1 MEGRTIII
9 KHLYIQFK
17 NFDILLKI
25 QCLIFI
31 RILNLIFLLIIQ
43 ILLFIFNYIDLFESR
58 EKIANINKLD

>member
-9 KHLYIQFK
+9 KNLYIQFK

-43 ILLFIFNYIDLFESR
+43 ILLYIFNYIDLFESR